1 MSEAL
6 LSMPF
11 LCVRIIGLD
20 TRLLHTSS
28 TALGVIIDPGQDTC
42 HVPHADTDTDTVS
55 VIFIRDA
62 RCIWIVWELDMC
74 IPSIST

>member
-1 MSEAL
+1 MNAIFVCVDYWTRHQITAHIL
-6 LSMPF
+6 NCSM
-11 LCVRIIGLD
+11 L
-20 TRLLHTSS
+20 
-28 TALGVIIDPGQDTC
+28 VIIDPGQDTC
-42 HVPHADTDTDTVS
+42 HVPHADTDTDTSLDTVS